1 MSSGRPARFIG
12 DAATVLSTLT
22 GEPRSIG
29 VSTKPGGML
38 LTVMPLSANSSASD
52 LVSVIRPPFDDEYCD
67 MPFEPVCADDDEMLM
82 TRPQPAL
89 SMSGIAACVRRNG
102 LLKFM
107 WYMRS
112 IASCVASRNE
122 LTAVKNAIQAE
133 QAREG

>member
-89 SMSGIAACVRRNG
+89 SMSGIAACVSRNG
-102 LLKFM
+102 PIRLN
-107 WYMRS
+107 RR
-112 IASCVASRNE
+112 AAERRVGNECVDTCRY
-122 LTAVKNAIQAE
+122 
-133 QAREG
+133 RWWPYH